1 MKMHSTSLV
10 SKDINMKTK
19 LKSLPRL
26 LEWLKLKV
34 DNYNVGWGCIRIKIH
49 TVLVGMGMEMVQS
62 LWKTYCCVLKKLSMH
77 ITSFQPEVK
86 NAREMKIYMHED
98 W

>member
-1 MKMHSTSLV
+1 
-10 SKDINMKTK
+10 
-19 LKSLPRL
+19 
-26 LEWLKLKV
+26 
-34 DNYNVGWGCIRIKIH
+34 
-49 TVLVGMGMEMVQS
+49 MEMVQS